1 MPRAKAQAAGGSF
14 PDSPHSHRS
23 SRVTRQR
30 AFFIQARTLPHTAAA
45 SSHLH
50 RLSVDFAH
58 HPTLLLFEEAE
69 VGERL
74 LSHSSL
80 GSWSTPSLSKLAVSD
95 QDGAV
100 LQGSASTCRAYP
112 TTVEFAHQAQ
122 DEIKPKKGAL
132 KSAVRAVAPKHRV
145 RAVSPRGIVVGPLHP
160 FQHHARAPI
169 FTAAVSGSVRRARAI
184 FGLR

>member
-1 MPRAKAQAAGGSF
+1 MGERRRRHSESEVAEPKRKSIRRRLIPRFS
-14 PDSPHSHRS
+14 SPVSPLA
-23 SRVTRQR
+23 RQR

-95 QDGAV
+95 QVGAM
-100 LQGSASTCRAYP
+100 LQGSASTCRASAYP
-112 TTVEFAHQAQ
+112 TTVEFAHQATQ
-122 DEIKPKKGAL
+122 
-132 KSAVRAVAPKHRV
+132 SATTQSARFGVAFYLQTAIRLGCASARV
-145 RAVSPRGIVVGPLHP
+145 RSVT
-160 FQHHARAPI
+160 AP
-169 FTAAVSGSVRRARAI
+169 VAI
-184 FGLR
+184 KNWWRIGR

>member
-1 MPRAKAQAAGGSF
+1 MQRVRGRALVPRAKAQAAGGSF
-14 PDSPHSHRS
+14 PDSPLS

-100 LQGSASTCRAYP
+100 LQGSASCRAYP
-112 TTVEFAHQAQ
+112 TTVEFAHQARRG
-122 DEIKPKKGAL
+122 GA
-132 KSAVRAVAPKHRV
+132 AT
-145 RAVSPRGIVVGPLHP
+145 RGERRRRNSL
-160 FQHHARAPI
+160 
-169 FTAAVSGSVRRARAI
+169 AATRRARVQ
-184 FGLR
+184 

>member
-14 PDSPHSHRS
+14 PDSPHSHLS

-95 QDGAV
+95 QVGAM

-112 TTVEFAHQAQ
+112 TTVEFAHQAFEPEAELPCYAKLI
-122 DEIKPKKGAL
+122 EII
-132 KSAVRAVAPKHRV
+132 SAVSRT
-145 RAVSPRGIVVGPLHP
+145 
-160 FQHHARAPI
+160 HARTHI
-169 FTAAVSGSVRRARAI
+169 FKE
-184 FGLR
+184 

>member
-14 PDSPHSHRS
+14 PDSPHSQLL

-69 VGERL
+69 IGERL

-80 GSWSTPSLSKLAVSD
+80 GSWSTPRSLSKLAVSD
-95 QDGAV
+95 QVGAM
-100 LQGSASTCRAYP
+100 LQGSASTCRAYLP
-112 TTVEFAHQAQ
+112 VVYHGGVCSQA
-122 DEIKPKKGAL
+122 
-132 KSAVRAVAPKHRV
+132 
-145 RAVSPRGIVVGPLHP
+145 PLR
-160 FQHHARAPI
+160 HARE
-169 FTAAVSGSVRRARAI
+169 SGP
-184 FGLR
+184 

>member
-1 MPRAKAQAAGGSF
+1 MLQYI
-14 PDSPHSHRS
+14 SPHRGRAREEVQRGSESEAGLGAPSQSTGRRRLIPRFPS
-23 SRVTRQR
+23 LASLFARVTRQR

-100 LQGSASTCRAYP
+100 LHGSASTCRAYP
-112 TTVEFAHQAQ
+112 TTVEFAHQAIQ
-122 DEIKPKKGAL
+122 APGGAAGAARL
-132 KSAVRAVAPKHRV
+132 LHCSA
-145 RAVSPRGIVVGPLHP
+145 
-160 FQHHARAPI
+160 
-169 FTAAVSGSVRRARAI
+169 RRRS
-184 FGLR
+184 R

>member
-1 MPRAKAQAAGGSF
+1 MPRAKAQVGGSF
-14 PDSPHSHRS
+14 PDSPHSHLS
-23 SRVTRQR
+23 SRFTRQR

-95 QDGAV
+95 QVGAM
-100 LQGSASTCRAYP
+100 LQGSASSRLDVQIPYHGGVC
-112 TTVEFAHQAQ
+112 
-122 DEIKPKKGAL
+122 
-132 KSAVRAVAPKHRV
+132 S
-145 RAVSPRGIVVGPLHP
+145 SSRGN
-160 FQHHARAPI
+160 
-169 FTAAVSGSVRRARAI
+169 
-184 FGLR
+184 

>member
-14 PDSPHSHRS
+14 PDSPHSHLS
-23 SRVTRQR
+23 SRFTRQR

-74 LSHSSL
+74 LSHSSS

-112 TTVEFAHQAQ
+112 TTVEFAHQAA
-122 DEIKPKKGAL
+122 GA
-132 KSAVRAVAPKHRV
+132 A
-145 RAVSPRGIVVGPLHP
+145 G
-160 FQHHARAPI
+160 
-169 FTAAVSGSVRRARAI
+169 AAQRARARASRA
-184 FGLR
+184 FVQSQCDVHATLLRPCIAGSSLSLLLRRQSCSSSSSSFRWRPSPCC

>member
-1 MPRAKAQAAGGSF
+1 MTQLPAYCFSILAPPMGERGRRYSESEGGPGAPSQSTGLSRRRLIPRF
-14 PDSPHSHRS
+14 S
-23 SRVTRQR
+23 SLVSLFARQR

-80 GSWSTPSLSKLAVSD
+80 GSWSTPSLSKLVVSD
-95 QDGAV
+95 QVGAM

-112 TTVEFAHQAQ
+112 TTVEFAHQA
-122 DEIKPKKGAL
+122 
-132 KSAVRAVAPKHRV
+132 
-145 RAVSPRGIVVGPLHP
+145 
-160 FQHHARAPI
+160 
-169 FTAAVSGSVRRARAI
+169 AAETPNH
-184 FGLR
+184 LRQISSR